1 MRKILILA
9 LIVVIAIAF
18 ESCEKTGPE
27 ELELIGLED
36 PELRVTAKGEL
47 QKRIEERIKLV
58 YTGKEDHSITLE
70 DAEIMTAEYLS
81 YNPDGPWPVFF
92 GKEGIERVF
101 APDSI
106 VGLRVNAGIDSIT
119 GQFSPFLTGVTTNSN
134 NVYPAF
140 GAKVAS
146 LAHLDARALRQAFR
160 RTKAITWAWYF
171 GGEAIETLLNQKGVN
186 GFRVYGGINAEGQF
200 SPVLVGVTADG
211 EDIFSL
217 GSSLRKG
224 FSTAAL
230 DSVVILDIVMPCPP
244 YCCLK

>member
-27 ELELIGLED
+27 D
-36 PELRVTAKGEL
+36 PELSAPVQGVL
-47 QKRIEERIKLV
+47 QKSIKERIKVV
-58 YTGKEDHSITLE
+58 YTGKENHLITLE
-70 DAEIMTAEYLS
+70 DAEIMTTAYRS
-81 YNPDGPWPVFF
+81 NNPDGPWPVFF
-92 GKEGIERVF
+92 GKEGIERVL
-101 APDSI
+101 APDSV

-119 GQFSPFLTGVTTNSN
+119 GQFSPFLTGVTANSN

-146 LAHLDARALRQAFR
+146 LAHLDARVLRKAFK
-160 RTKAITWAWYF
+160 RTKPQTWAWYF
-171 GGEAIETLLNQKGVN
+171 GGEAIEILLNQKGVI
-186 GFRVYGGINAEGQF
+186 GFRAYGGINAEGQF
-200 SPVLVGVTADG
+200 SPVLVGGTADD

-224 FSTAAL
+224 LSTAAL
-230 DSVVILDIVMPCPP
+230 DSVVILDIAMPCPP
-244 YCCLK
+244 YCCL